1 MKTKSR
7 FLRGAIFAV
16 AVRAAVTLVATA
28 PALGAP
34 PSFDNPVW
42 SPDGRHVAMS
52 GQDGQGVYV
61 LELDTGDC
69 LRITDAPSSGYAV
82 NFSPDGQRLGFKLLI
97 PQTGRAFPLQ
107 QPIVFE
113 IGERL
118 LTPLCEPVAR
128 AGVPSFA
135 ADGTLAYTVDRRL
148 RILRPSGQTAT
159 YTLDHY
165 ANLTPISPDGK
176 KVAFNNADEAI
187 CILDLGT
194 GKITALTP
202 PGVSCF
208 GPRWS
213 PDSVRLAVSTIAGT
227 LMSVDVAR
235 GQICELD
242 RGTSPS
248 WMPDSRTIVYANA
261 VRRDGV
267 QLIESDVL
275 SIGHDGGNKRRLTTR
290 AGGLETSVRVSSD
303 GTHLAYLDLSD
314 ARIYRARIARSPV
327 TEAGMDLSAA
337 SSAGDSLTLEA
348 VEPLVPEQAMILD
361 PAIAS
366 VVEPDAPVQTTSEP
380 LEIISSAPPGQVRLS
395 RPCPYVHQVYDTA
408 NSFNGHWA
416 CGASSAIMAIQY
428 YEILPSWPITCSW
441 PYSHV
446 SPFGQYVSA
455 IYTYNGYTYNI
466 GSPDPNGNLG
476 YGGYGYIV
484 RNNWKDTKGYM
495 RDYFIRHG
503 LGSSVDWS
511 PTWAELRAEV
521 NADHPFV
528 LLNSLT
534 SSGHYITTI
543 GYYENQ
549 HTAVFNDPY
558 GNKNTPGYPS
568 YDGTAVYYDWPG
580 YNNGFQNLKTVHCF
594 IYARGGSAPTIA
606 YHPQDR
612 TTGRGAT
619 VSFSVAAEGLAPIS
633 YQWQKNGVNLT
644 AGGRY
649 SGVTDA
655 TLIITNVEPTDA
667 AYYRCRVSNTY
678 GSVYSESAQLRVSS
692 ADFDGDND
700 VDVED
705 FGYFQNCLGQTGVL
719 APPGCES
726 ADLDG
731 DGDVDPSDL
740 ARFRSCFSG
749 PGMLPPAGCL

>member
-1 MKTKSR
+1 MKTTSWC
-7 FLRGAIFAV
+7 LRCIIFAV
-16 AVRAAVTLVATA
+16 AVRATAPLVAA
-28 PALGAP
+28 PLP
-34 PSFDNPVW
+34 PDAQLSFDNPVW
-42 SPDGRHVAMS
+42 SPDGRHLALS

-69 LRITDAPSSGYAV
+69 LRITDTPSSGYAV
-82 NFSPDGQRLGFKLLI
+82 NFSPDGQRLGFKLLV
-97 PQTGRAFPLQ
+97 PQAGRDFPRQ
-107 QPIVFE
+107 QPVVFE

-148 RILRPSGQTAT
+148 RIIRPSGQVIT
-159 YTLDHY
+159 YNLDHY

-213 PDSVRLAVSTIAGT
+213 PDSSRLVVSTIAGT
-227 LMSVDVAR
+227 LMSVDVAT

-242 RGTSPS
+242 QGTSPS
-248 WMPDSRTIVYANA
+248 WMPDSRTIIYTNA

-275 SIGHDGGNKRRLTTR
+275 SIGHDGRSKLRLTTR
-290 AGGLETSVRVSSD
+290 AGGLETSACISPE

-314 ARIYRARIARSPV
+314 GLIYRARMSRPPV
-327 TEAGMDLSAA
+327 TEAGMDLSAT
-337 SSAGDSLTLEA
+337 SSAGDSFTLEA
-348 VEPLVPEQAMILD
+348 VEPLTPEQAI
-361 PAIAS
+361 I
-366 VVEPDAPVQTTSEP
+366 EPDATVQITSEP

-408 NSFNGHWA
+408 DSFNGHWA

-466 GSPDPNGNLG
+466 GSPDPNGTLA

-484 RNNWKDTKGYM
+484 RNDWADTKGYM
-495 RDYFIRHG
+495 RDYFINHG

-511 PTWAELRAEV
+511 PTWDELRAEV

-543 GYYENQ
+543 GYFEDQ

-558 GNKNTPGYPS
+558 GNKNTPDYPS

-580 YNNGFQNLKTVHCF
+580 YHNGFQNLKTVHCF
-594 IYARGGSAPTIA
+594 IYARGGSAPTIVH
-606 YHPQDR
+606 HPQDR
-612 TTGRGAT
+612 ATGLGTT
-619 VSFSVAAEGLAPIS
+619 VSFSVTAEGLAPIS

-655 TLIITNVEPTDA
+655 TLIITNVEPADG

-678 GSVYSESAQLRVSS
+678 GSVYSDSAQLRVSS

-749 PGMLPPAGCL
+749 PGMPPPAGCL